1 MQDYICEVRK
11 AMLGTL
17 YAVGVGPGDPE
28 LLTLK
33 AIKTMKD
40 AECIACPTSHGS
52 PGLAY
57 QIAAKACPEIVA
69 KELLLLDF
77 PMRKEDLSE
86 AHQEAAE
93 HLIRPLSS
101 GKNVAFLTL
110 GDPEF
115 YSTFYYVAEQIKERG
130 YEIEIVAGIT
140 SFSAASAR
148 RKLPLAIGD
157 ESVKITFGEYCD
169 FDGTLVIL
177 KAGSKLKE
185 IKEHVIA
192 DQRQAYMV
200 ENCGMLDERVYPDV
214 HSIPDEA
221 GYFSVVVVK

>member
-1 MQDYICEVRK
+1 MQDYIC
-11 AMLGTL
+11 
-17 YAVGVGPGDPE
+17 GPGDPE

-115 YSTFYYVAEQIKERG
+115 YSTFY
-130 YEIEIVAGIT
+130 
-140 SFSAASAR
+140 
-148 RKLPLAIGD
+148 
-157 ESVKITFGEYCD
+157 ESVKITSGEYCD

-200 ENCGMLDERVYPDV
+200 ENCGMPDERVYPDV
-214 HSIPDEA
+214 HSIPDET